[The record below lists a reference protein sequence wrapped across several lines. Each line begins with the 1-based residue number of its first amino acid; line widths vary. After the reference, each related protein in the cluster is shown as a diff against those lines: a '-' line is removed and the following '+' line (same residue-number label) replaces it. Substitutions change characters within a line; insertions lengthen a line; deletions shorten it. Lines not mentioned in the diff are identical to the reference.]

1 MKAILDSRIALV
13 FLFILIS
20 CSSVNKEA
28 ETYEGFPLEVT
39 ADYKKAWVEEFSND
53 LGTFYVYELRKPMV
67 IQSYPIK
74 GRFYV
79 NAEGKLHHFTL
90 AEDHVINGTLI
101 PEGSVYEQDLDE
113 GDGSYMIDLSK
124 SITIQG
130 FPVYHKETR
139 LFRENNVG
147 FFNDGVLSG
156 FHLGEDMIINGIP
169 CNGSKK
175 NRGVTLYRNR
185 NIRFCYLSEDMD
197 IEGIPSQGGEENNEL
212 FLNPDGQILSC
223 VLSEDFSIDGEL
235 YTQGTQIIFD
245 TDNKVHYLSG
255 KLKFLSFHDN
265 GSILNVVLK
274 NDIEIKGMQIKK
286 NSRLIFNENGS
297 LVHLRTGSNMEI
309 DGLKFSKGTWLD
321 FDENGNLL

>member
-101 PEGSVYEQDLDE
+101 PEGSVYDDRFIEEHNHPGFPCLPQRNE
-113 GDGSYMIDLSK
+113 A
-124 SITIQG
+124 IQG
-130 FPVYHKETR
+130 KQCR
-139 LFRENNVG
+139 
-147 FFNDGVLSG
+147 
-156 FHLGEDMIINGIP
+156 
-169 CNGSKK
+169 
-175 NRGVTLYRNR
+175 
-185 NIRFCYLSEDMD
+185 
-197 IEGIPSQGGEENNEL
+197 
-212 FLNPDGQILSC
+212 
-223 VLSEDFSIDGEL
+223 
-235 YTQGTQIIFD
+235 IF
-245 TDNKVHYLSG
+245 
-255 KLKFLSFHDN
+255 
-265 GSILNVVLK
+265 
-274 NDIEIKGMQIKK
+274 
-286 NSRLIFNENGS
+286 
-297 LVHLRTGSNMEI
+297 
-309 DGLKFSKGTWLD
+309 
-321 FDENGNLL
+321 